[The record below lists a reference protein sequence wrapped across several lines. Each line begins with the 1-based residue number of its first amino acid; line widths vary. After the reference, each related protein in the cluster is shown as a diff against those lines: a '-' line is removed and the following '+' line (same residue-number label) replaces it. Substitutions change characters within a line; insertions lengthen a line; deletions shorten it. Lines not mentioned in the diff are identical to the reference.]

1 LDEIINSFQG
11 RKSYVRSHK
20 YRYSFDKFVRLK
32 KWDPYKG
39 YKYGRR
45 YSKMLPSGYYENQ
58 AWGALHKAWV
68 GYNIAISKWEFDNQ
82 IKYAKI
88 IRKLQRDLGLE
99 LSDFKCLH

>member
-1 LDEIINSFQG
+1 M
-11 RKSYVRSHK
+11 RSHK
-20 YRYSFDKFVRLK
+20 YRYSLDKFVRLK

-45 YSKMLPSGYYENQ
+45 HSKMLPSGYYENQ

-68 GYNIAISKWEFDNQ
+68 GYCIAISKWQFGRK
-82 IKYAKI
+82 IKYAKR

-99 LSDFKCLH
+99 LTDFECLHEI

>member
-1 LDEIINSFQG
+1 M
-11 RKSYVRSHK
+11 RSHK
-20 YRYSFDKFVRLK
+20 YRYSLDKFVTLN
-32 KWDPYKG
+32 KWDLYKG

-58 AWGALHKAWV
+58 AWRALQKSAWGALHKAWI
-68 GYNIAISKWEFDNQ
+68 GYNIAIGKWEFDNQ

-99 LSDFKCLH
+99 LSDFKILR

>member
-1 LDEIINSFQG
+1 MDEIINSFQG
-11 RKSYVRSHK
+11 RKYYMRSHK
-20 YRYSFDKFVRLK
+20 YRYSLDKFVRLK

-45 YSKMLPSGYYENQ
+45 HSKMLPSGYYENQ
-58 AWGALHKAWV
+58 AWGALHNAWV
-68 GYNIAISKWEFDNQ
+68 GYNIAINEWEFDNQ

-88 IRKLQRDLGLE
+88 ILKLQRDLGLE